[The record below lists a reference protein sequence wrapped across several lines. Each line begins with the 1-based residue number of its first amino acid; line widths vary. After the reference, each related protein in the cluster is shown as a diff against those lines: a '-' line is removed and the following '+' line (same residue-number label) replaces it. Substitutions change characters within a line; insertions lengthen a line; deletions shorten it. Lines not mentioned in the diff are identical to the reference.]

1 MRARKSSKPKFMGGR
16 ESAIEGAEAVE
27 RGARMALVDIEG
39 SKRVGILLADAGYAG
54 FVECSVYD
62 R

>member
-1 MRARKSSKPKFMGGR
+1 MRARRSSKPKFMGGR
-16 ESAIEGAEAVE
+16 ESAIEGAEEVE

-39 SKRVGILLADAGYAG
+39 SKSVDISLADDGYAG
-54 FVECSVYD
+54 LLEYSVCD